1 VANKRARTL
10 GACVETE
17 ACNGNKIDTQHAC
30 STIISDGRPTQN
42 HLWQCTT
49 DVSAQRDTVT
59 RAVHLSSD
67 RTLEILTTRLS
78 KLNKTRCML
87 KELCKHNQ
95 RNVT

>member
-1 VANKRARTL
+1 VRALKPRHAT
-10 GACVETE
+10 ETKLTR
-17 ACNGNKIDTQHAC
+17 NMHAQQ
-30 STIISDGRPTQN
+30 SSDGRPTQN